1 MKHLLTLILLALS
14 TSAFALGWGNDNP
27 SSNQTNL
34 QATSVDVSNR
44 IAADT
49 RAAAQSYAAVDVSGA
64 VTAIDGA
71 IPAVTSIG
79 TAVLGVLVVVAVFK
93 WVRRAF

>member
-1 MKHLLTLILLALS
+1 MKTVFTKDRFGRVLAVAVGS
-14 TSAFALGWGNDNP
+14 M
-27 SSNQTNL
+27 
-34 QATSVDVSNR
+34 
-44 IAADT
+44 
-49 RAAAQSYAAVDVSGA
+49 AAAQSYAAVDVSGA

>member
-1 MKHLLTLILLALS
+1 MKTVFTRDRFGRVAAVAVGSLA
-14 TSAFALGWGNDNP
+14 
-27 SSNQTNL
+27 
-34 QATSVDVSNR
+34 AT
-44 IAADT
+44 
-49 RAAAQSYAAVDVSGA
+49 QSFAAVDVTGA

-71 IPAVTSIG
+71 IPSVTSIG

>member
-1 MKHLLTLILLALS
+1 MNVMTKERLDRVRLAV
-14 TSAFALGWGNDNP
+14 AGVGIAGA
-27 SSNQTNL
+27 
-34 QATSVDVSNR
+34 AT
-44 IAADT
+44 
-49 RAAAQSYAAVDVSGA
+49 QSHAAVDVSDA
-64 VTAIDGA
+64 TDAIDGA